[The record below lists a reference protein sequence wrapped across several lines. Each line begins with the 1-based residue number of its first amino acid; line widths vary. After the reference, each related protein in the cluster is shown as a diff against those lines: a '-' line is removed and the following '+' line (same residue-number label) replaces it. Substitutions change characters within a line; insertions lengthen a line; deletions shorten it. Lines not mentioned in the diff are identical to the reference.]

1 MSRTIKNIWRLL
13 RITWILGRY
22 DALFLLEDANI
33 APFVTWIAGLA
44 PRRRGLGRP
53 GERLAAAL
61 QVLGPSFIK
70 FGQALSTRPD
80 LVGDDVAQELSEL
93 QDRLPPFSSK
103 QAMDIIA
110 REFERPLEEIFS

>member
-1 MSRTIKNIWRLL
+1 MRRSLKNIWRLV

-53 GERLAAAL
+53 GQRLAAAL

-70 FGQALSTRPD
+70 FGQA
-80 LVGDDVAQELSEL
+80 
-93 QDRLPPFSSK
+93 
-103 QAMDIIA
+103 
-110 REFERPLEEIFS
+110 